1 MDLVRELPASERP
14 REKAEHCGVA
24 CLSNQELLAVLIRT
38 GISGTSALAIAR
50 QLLQAAG
57 GIGGL
62 NRMDMT
68 ELCRIRGVKKVK
80 ALELQACFELARRM
94 SYEETR
100 NKDVISDPDSLFRW
114 LQREIG
120 GRLQEHFLAVYL
132 NTQNCI
138 ITYRTLF
145 IGTLN
150 AALVSP
156 REVFREA
163 LLLSSAA
170 ILLVHNHPSGD
181 LTPSTED
188 LRLTRR
194 MMEIGRLMEIRV
206 LDHLIVS
213 ASGCASLYRAGL
225 MAEDAVAEE
234 A

>member
-1 MDLVRELPASERP
+1 
-14 REKAEHCGVA
+14 
-24 CLSNQELLAVLIRT
+24 
-38 GISGTSALAIAR
+38 
-50 QLLQAAG
+50 
-57 GIGGL
+57 
-62 NRMDMT
+62 
-68 ELCRIRGVKKVK
+68 
-80 ALELQACFELARRM
+80 M

-132 NTQNCI
+132 DTQNCI

-181 LTPSTED
+181 LTPSAED

-194 MMEIGRLMEIRV
+194 MMEIGRLMEIRI

-213 ASGCASLYRAGL
+213 ASGCASLHRAGL
-225 MAEDAVAEE
+225 MAEEAVAEE